1 MLHLDKSP
9 PIRNPA
15 SWLSHFILKKTPED
29 FGQKNFYR
37 ICYCH
42 PSLDKK
48 HGPLSPSY
56 IFKNAARG
64 ARWCGHKVGIAS
76 QMRKKL
82 LLREEEESQLNS
94 LGILRIRESCFQILN
109 QSVEVA
115 LDISMSQIVFS
126 VGGCFTS
133 WGATQKRSN
142 FKLKYGV
149 WETNFLSRFCLLL
162 SLIMSTSLAFNEH
175 FLQLFF
181 A

>member
-1 MLHLDKSP
+1 
-9 PIRNPA
+9 
-15 SWLSHFILKKTPED
+15 
-29 FGQKNFYR
+29 
-37 ICYCH
+37 
-42 PSLDKK
+42 
-48 HGPLSPSY
+48 
-56 IFKNAARG
+56 
-64 ARWCGHKVGIAS
+64 
-76 QMRKKL
+76 MRKKL

-133 WGATQKRSN
+133 WGATTTPERSN

>member
-48 HGPLSPSY
+48 HGPLSPY

-82 LLREEEESQLNS
+82 LLREEESQLNS

-126 VGGCFTS
+126 VGGYFTS

-142 FKLKYGV
+142 FELKYGV
-149 WETNFLSRFCLLL
+149 WETNFLSRFCLHTF
-162 SLIMSTSLAFNEH
+162 IFNYVD
-175 FLQLFF
+175 FPSF
-181 A
+181 